1 MAPRTKEVSGARPGA
16 RGGLSHLDA
25 RGRARMVDVA
35 AKSVTRRESIARAEV
50 HMASTTAAQISKGR
64 LSKGDVLATARIAGI
79 QAAKRTHEWIPLAH
93 PLSLDAISVEL
104 APDAARGCVR
114 IEVRVLAHA
123 RTGVEME
130 ALVAA
135 AAAGLTIYDMCK
147 AIDRGITL
155 ERVRLVRKS
164 GGRSGVWLR
173 RGEGRVGRAR

>member
-1 MAPRTKEVSGARPGA
+1 MAPRTREVSGARPGA
-16 RGGLSHLDA
+16 RGSLSHLDS
-25 RGRARMVDVA
+25 RGRARMVDVS

-50 HMASTTAAQISKGR
+50 HMAKATAAQISEGR

-93 PLSLDAISVEL
+93 PLSLDAIRVEL
-104 APDAARGCVR
+104 SPDAARGCVR

-147 AIDRGITL
+147 SVDRGITL

-164 GGRSGVWLR
+164 GGKSGTWLR